1 MSSAAKKLREKAKR
15 FHTEVFPEY
24 RELFQSLA
32 SGQKPATLLITCAD
46 SRVVPALVTGAK
58 PGEVF
63 VERNPGALVP
73 VYSEQAVGVSAS
85 IEYALEVLGVKHV
98 VVCGHSDCGAM
109 KAALHPEKA
118 ANLPAVGRWLS
129 FAGPAAE
136 MMSEAQAQA
145 APGRQ
150 LAAFTR
156 HCIRLQLT
164 HLLTHPSVR
173 SRVEAGKVDLV
184 GAYWELHHGR
194 VTWVRAAQS
203 ALSPKLRLSS

>member
-1 MSSAAKKLREKAKR
+1 MTSAAKKLREKAKR
-15 FHTEVFPEY
+15 FHAEVFPEY
-24 RELFQSLA
+24 RDLFQSLA
-32 SGQKPATLLITCAD
+32 TGQRPATLLITCAD
-46 SRVVPALVTGAK
+46 SRVVPALLTGSK

-73 VYSEQAVGVSAS
+73 VFSKQSVGVSAS

-118 ANLPAVGRWLS
+118 ASLPAVARWLT
-129 FAGPAAE
+129 FARPAVE
-136 MMSEAQAQA
+136 SLSKAQAQA

-156 HCIRLQLT
+156 HCIRLQLA

-184 GAYWELHHGR
+184 GAYYEIHHGR
-194 VTWVRAAQS
+194 IHWVRAGQS